1 MITATRFKPRDAHV
15 HFVIADLRSD
25 HFPTPFSIEAL
36 IAYCEDVP
44 LTNDE
49 LGALRACSPGDMVKI
64 ELDGDVTPLKCVQ
77 VTS

>member
-1 MITATRFKPRDAHV
+1 MSTATTSTTRDERV
-15 HFVIADLRSD
+15 HFIIADLRTGQ
-25 HFPTPFSIEAL
+25 PAMPFSIAA
-36 IAYCEDVP
+36 IAAYCEDTP

-49 LGALRACSPGDMVKI
+49 LAAMRSCSPGDVVKI